1 MADRRKRLPNRFAAK
16 DFVTSEWVSSPVG
29 DPKVIKRFHVLPNNA
44 TKLTSQYI
52 KQRVGDINQAVPT
65 HGPLRCRGIYTIFSK
80 KVVEEARNL
89 VYYSRRT

>member
-1 MADRRKRLPNRFAAK
+1 
-16 DFVTSEWVSSPVG
+16 VG
-29 DPKVIKRFHVLPNNA
+29 DPKVVERFHVLPNNA
-44 TKLTSQYI
+44 AKLTSQYI

-80 KVVEEARNL
+80 KVVEEAGNL